1 MKQYYAIKEIVTKS
15 DSTFSADDT
24 AHKLLLLLLEV
35 DNNITGQEDLYGDS
49 SSTIAVLPL
58 YVAAAY
64 LMMCGKLK
72 EEDIVSE
79 DLQAD
84 AVSLMKEALRHINP
98 ANAPIDIVTDGS
110 DSVLEDYNMAIEN
123 GNISID
129 YLVV

>member
-15 DSTFSADDT
+15 DSTFTVDD
-24 AHKLLLLLLEV
+24 AVHKLLLLLLEV
-35 DNNITGQEDLYGDS
+35 DDNIDGQDDLHGDS

-79 DLQAD
+79 DLKAD
-84 AVSLMKEALRHINP
+84 AVSLMKDALRHINP
-98 ANAPIDIVTDGS
+98 ANAPIEIVTDGS
-110 DSVLEDYNMAIEN
+110 DSVLEDYNMAIER
-123 GNISID
+123 GDASVD
-129 YLVV
+129 YLVI